1 MATEPMSAAAR
12 VAIDRAL
19 STELDVARTP
29 VGAFT
34 VATSYDAVYGAYL
47 TSVLGS
53 AADLGMQDDERWSQ
67 TRPQAVEAH
76 NAMVAD
82 VRAVLGVTA

>member
-1 MATEPMSAAAR
+1 MSEMSAAAR
-12 VAIDRAL
+12 AAIDRAL

-53 AADLGMQDDERWSQ
+53 AADLGLQDDERWSQ